1 MREKKRSYK
10 KSAGEGAVALDIKR
24 NHAGSKTQTN
34 LDVEI
39 AVDLMLSAHKIDDD
53 TMRQKYRLDII
64 KALPA
69 EAIDWNTV
77 DWVQACPFQTT
88 RS

>member
-1 MREKKRSYK
+1 MHEKKGAYK
-10 KSAGEGAVALDIKR
+10 KSVGEGTVARDIER
-24 NHAGSKTQTN
+24 NQAGSKKQTS

-39 AVDLMLSAHKIDDD
+39 AVELMLSAHNIDGD

-77 DWVQACPFQTT
+77 DWVQACPFQTM